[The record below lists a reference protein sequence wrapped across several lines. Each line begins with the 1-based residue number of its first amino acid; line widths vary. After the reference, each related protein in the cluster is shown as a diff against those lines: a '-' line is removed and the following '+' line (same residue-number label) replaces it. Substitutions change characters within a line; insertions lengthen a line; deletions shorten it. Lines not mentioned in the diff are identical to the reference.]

1 MSNQLSYM
9 TKCIESVEL
18 LRKDVAD
25 GQLAFYQVDKLPP
38 GLLPQSLADKCTSA
52 VVAVSGNGTSSY
64 VAIIPERLDVVN
76 NVKVHDNDP
85 IIYAANT
92 VAGETFPTGAFIHH
106 SNYPGRT
113 APVSGY
119 ETCSYQQTI
128 NAIKADLITGLQPL
142 SSSDPK
148 YIAAISHGIYQ
159 FNQYLGNAFEEWSVK
174 KATTERP
181 DF

>member
-1 MSNQLSYM
+1 MSNKLSYM
-9 TKCIESVEL
+9 TKCIESVEI
-18 LRKDVAD
+18 LRKDVAE

-85 IIYAANT
+85 IIYAANPN
-92 VAGETFPTGAFIHH
+92 AGQTFPTGAFVHH

-113 APVSGY
+113 EPVTGY
-119 ETCSYQQTI
+119 ETCSYKQTI
-128 NAIKADLITGLQPL
+128 TAIKADLITGLQPL
-142 SSSDPK
+142 GAAEPK
-148 YIAAISHGIYQ
+148 YIAAISHGIDQ
-159 FNQYLGNAFEEWSVK
+159 FKQHLGQAFEEWSAK
-174 KATTERP
+174 KVVAERP
-181 DF
+181 DI